1 VLVTVVHAVG
11 STPREAGA
19 TMLVGPVTAGSIG
32 GGRLEWLA
40 TSAAQ
45 ALLEVGG
52 PPRLLRFTLGPS
64 LDHPAAARRLLA
76 ERIDPEDSSE
86 WRMHQARAE
95 DGFALRRRLADDAPN
110 PPGNR

>member
-1 VLVTVVHAVG
+1 MSDWLAPLLATLSDGKAAVLVTVVHAVG

-52 PPRLLRFTLGPS
+52 RRGT
-64 LDHPAAARRLLA
+64 RRL
-76 ERIDPEDSSE
+76 
-86 WRMHQARAE
+86 
-95 DGFALRRRLADDAPN
+95 RRLRQPRRTS
-110 PPGNR
+110 PPTSPLLGGSDGL